1 MLVMVAVGLMNLPW
15 MILLTILIFLEKTWQ
30 YGHRLSFFIG
40 IGLILFALLAFID
53 PTVLSGLSLSTP

>member
-1 MLVMVAVGLMNLPW
+1 MLVMVVVGLMNLPW
-15 MILLTILIFLEKTWQ
+15 MILFTILIFLEKTWP